1 MATIIDLGKLRFEYR
16 GEWSNSTTY
25 EANDVVK
32 YGGNLYVYKYGLKT
46 SGNVPQTASLYWDLM
61 VEGFKFEGAYDSDT
75 TYNVGDGF
83 SYGGIVYITTA
94 NSVQGQRPPHAS
106 YSTFN
111 DGIQYE
117 GVYDA
122 STQYQKSDIVKY
134 GPKSYIAKSDPA
146 IGQNPLVALKWDVFA
161 DGLSFDSAYDST
173 QAYKPGQVV
182 KWGPNSYIANTDVSI
197 GDSPNVA
204 NNWNS
209 IIDGQEWRDSYSA
222 STKYY
227 RNDIATFGARTYK
240 AKRDNILNTRPDT
253 DLSLWQ
259 LIGDGLSA
267 QGEYSSGT
275 TYYVNQVV
283 TYGNGSYRAKV
294 ETTGNTPDAST
305 TQWERIAE
313 GTNARGNWAGS
324 TLYYRGDIV
333 VHNNKSHI
341 KTGTSHTSP
350 VTFDLDSANWTQLT
364 NGVNYRAGGYDSTGT
379 YYINDIVQY
388 STSSYIATQD
398 FTASGNFGSE
408 LSSGKWEL
416 FAAGGGSVLPAIS
429 NADRGKFLG
438 TTDGIAYSWSYPGKA
453 EKVYYVAK
461 GGNADSALGQ
471 TIDTAWGSIKF
482 ALDNVTGPATIYVKE
497 GSYAESLPMTVGAD
511 ITLRGDGQRNTEIKP
526 VSGDSNKTMFFVNNG
541 TLIEEFKFSGLTG
554 FALDSAG
561 GNPHDIEYATIG
573 GVYFRLDPTA
583 VITKSPY
590 IKESTAFSS
599 GGIGAVIDGG
609 LNNNAY
615 NNGSMVFH
623 TFTQVHDGGAGF
635 WVRRNGKSE
644 IVSCFTYYCDFGLVT
659 SSGGK
664 IRALNCNNSYGTYGA
679 VAEGFDSNETAIT
692 GNIRGQSLHY
702 DGNTLTGGSE
712 FSVGSTIS
720 GLANDNNINR
730 MTRAANVSFHSPNHG
745 LLTGEKISISGV
757 APATWASLFTAD
769 SYWVTVTDSSNFIP
783 YTDSARSTG
792 IDTQL
797 AGGRNTV
804 TSTITDI
811 ARQNPARIT
820 VTTAANVDSYAP
832 HYIQGVG
839 GMTQMNNIWVTF
851 DSGAATAATT
861 LYAREAEN
869 EKIFVQ
875 NDPSGNNDPGP
886 SFLATVGG
894 QSAVGYSDIKPT
906 LTLYR
911 GSRYR
916 FIPRK
921 TGSVPFAMAGGRFY
935 LSTST
940 NWDSS
945 NFQDEYTTGILNSRN
960 SLDGDSTLDSIND
973 GLIFEVGPTTPSTL
987 YYNYDSADSASQMRG
1002 QINIVNPPFINAQ
1015 SYSVYTS
1022 GGQIRLMDS
1031 GDYFDS
1037 AHWNA
1042 EAPTATVI
1050 NTQPSEDKIYIENTT
1065 FPGFVGGETITQGA
1079 VSASLVNS
1087 NFLRGQYGYIVTV
1100 DGLTAEPKPGQSIS
1114 FADDNDSAGY
1124 GRAYVISTVTG
1135 YGGGQATLT
1144 LSQQKLET
1152 NASADDA
1159 AITIRTNYSQVRLT
1173 GHDFLSVGTGGITTT
1188 NYPGTPTQPASQGN
1202 EVVETAPGRVYY
1214 ISTDQDGNF
1223 RVGNYFR
1230 IDQATG
1236 RATLDAS
1243 AFDLS
1248 GLTSLRLGS
1257 IGAQIGE
1264 SINEFSSD
1272 GTMSGNSNLA
1282 VPTEKATKTFVES
1295 QTTIIAQN
1303 FLTGAYDSD
1312 NTTRQAATYVGSD
1325 STSSFPDSARDS
1337 GGLRPLAYTEGNFAY
1352 SNIVYDSNSGQI
1364 NSYRETT
1371 TIGAVTVTQ
1380 DVAIVYNSDGTIST
1394 VTTTGV

>member
-46 SGNVPQTASLYWDLM
+46 SGNIPQTSSLYWDLM

-94 NSVQGQRPPHAS
+94 NSVSGTRPPHAS
-106 YSTFN
+106 YSTFT

-117 GVYDA
+117 GEYDA

-134 GPKSYIAKSDPA
+134 GPKSYIAKSDPS
-146 IGQNPLVALKWDVFA
+146 IGQNPLVTAKWDVFA

-173 QAYKPGQVV
+173 VSYKPGQVV
-182 KWGPNSYIANTDVSI
+182 KWGPNSYIADIDVAL
-197 GDSPNVA
+197 GDSPNIA
-204 NNWNS
+204 GNWTS
-209 IIDGQEWRDSYSA
+209 IIDGQEWRDSYS
-222 STKYY
+222 SLTKYY

-240 AKRDNILNTRPDT
+240 SKRDNVLNVRPDT
-253 DLSLWQ
+253 DVSLWQ

-267 QGEYSSGT
+267 QGEYVAGQ
-275 TYYVNQVV
+275 TYYINEVV
-283 TYGNGSYRAKV
+283 TYGNGSYRAKA
-294 ETTGNTPDAST
+294 ETTGNTPDTST

-313 GTNARGNWAGS
+313 GTNARGNWAGT

-333 VHNNKSHI
+333 VNNNKSHI
-341 KTGTSHTSP
+341 KTGTSHTSAS
-350 VTFDLDSANWTQLT
+350 TFDSDNANWTQLT

-388 STSSYIATQD
+388 STSSYIATQN

-416 FAAGGGSVLPAIS
+416 FAAGGGSVLPAIT
-429 NADRGKFLG
+429 NADRGKFLA
-438 TTDGIAYSWSYPGKA
+438 TTDGIAYSWQFPGKA

-471 TIDTAWGSIKF
+471 TIDTAWGSVKF

-497 GSYAESLPMTVGAD
+497 GSYAESLPMTIGND

-526 VSGDSNKTMFFVNNG
+526 VSGDSNKTMFLVNSG
-541 TLIEEFKFSGLTG
+541 TLVEEFKFSGLTG

-573 GVYFRLDPTA
+573 GVYFRLDPNA
-583 VITKSPY
+583 VIYKSPY

-609 LNNNAY
+609 LNNNPA
-615 NNGSMVFH
+615 NQGSMVFH
-623 TFTQVHDGGAGF
+623 TFTQVHNGGAGF

-679 VAEGFDSNETAIT
+679 VAEGFDSQETAIT

-702 DGNTLTGGSE
+702 DGNTLAGGTE

-757 APATWASLFTAD
+757 TPPTWASLFTAD
-769 SYWVTVTDSSNFIP
+769 SYWVTVTDSSNFVP
-783 YTDSARSTG
+783 YIDSDRTTG
-792 IDTQL
+792 VDTQL

-804 TSTITDI
+804 SSTITDI
-811 ARQNPARIT
+811 ARQDPVRIT
-820 VTTAANVDSYAP
+820 VTTAANTDSYAP
-832 HYIQGVG
+832 HYIQSVG
-839 GMTQMNNIWVTF
+839 GMSQMNNIWVTF
-851 DSGAATAATT
+851 DSGAATSGST
-861 LYAREAEN
+861 LFARQAEN
-869 EKIFVQ
+869 TTIRVSQPNPASEGTQTKGTTGGSTYDFG
-875 NDPSGNNDPGP
+875 SNNQ
-886 SFLATVGG
+886 T
-894 QSAVGYSDIKPT
+894 I
-906 LTLYR
+906 TLYR

-916 FIPRK
+916 FLGDSANAVTK
-921 TGSVPFAMAGGRFY
+921 SVAGGRFY
-935 LSTST
+935 IATST

-945 NFQDEYTTGILNSRN
+945 NFTDEYTTGILNSRN
-960 SLDGDSTLDSIND
+960 TLDGDSTLDSTVD

-987 YYNYDSADSASQMRG
+987 YYNFDSASSGSTMRG

-1015 SYSVYTS
+1015 SYTVYTS

-1042 EAPTATVI
+1042 EAPTASVI

-1065 FPGFVGGETITQGA
+1065 FPGFVGGEKITQGA
-1079 VSASLVNS
+1079 VSANIVNS
-1087 NFLRGQYGYIVTV
+1087 NFLRGQYGYIVTI

-1124 GRAYVISTVTG
+1124 GRAYVVSTVTG
-1135 YGGGQATLT
+1135 YDSGTGRATLT

-1159 AITIRTNYSQVRLT
+1159 AVAIRTNYSQVRLT

-1188 NYPGTPTQPASQGN
+1188 NYPGIPTQPASQGN

-1272 GTMSGNSNLA
+1272 VTLSGNSNLA
-1282 VPTEKATKTFVES
+1282 VPTEKATKGYVDQALGDVVDAVGS
-1295 QTTIIAQN
+1295 
-1303 FLTGAYDSD
+1303 GDYDSSL
-1312 NTTRQAATYVGSD
+1312 ATWEPMD
-1325 STSSFPDSARDS
+1325 SNRGDS
-1337 GGLRPLAYTEGNFAY
+1337 GGPRPLAYKVGPIEVL
-1352 SNIVYDSNSGQI
+1352 NIDYDSYTDEI
-1364 NSYRETT
+1364 KTYREKVSLGYGFTET
-1371 TIGAVTVTQ
+1371 K
-1380 DVAIVYNSDGTIST
+1380 DVAITYNSDGSIDKI
-1394 VTTTGV
+1394 VTTVV

>member
-46 SGNVPQTASLYWDLM
+46 SGNIPQTSSLYWDLM

-94 NSVQGQRPPHAS
+94 NSVSGTRPPHAS
-106 YSTFN
+106 YSTFT

-134 GPKSYIAKSDPA
+134 GPKSYIAKSDPT
-146 IGQNPLVALKWDVFA
+146 IGQNPLVTAKWDVFS

-173 QAYKPGQVV
+173 SSYKPGQVV
-182 KWGPNSYIANTDVSI
+182 KWGNNSYIADIDVAA

-204 NNWNS
+204 GNWTT
-209 IIDGQEWRDSYSA
+209 IIEGQSWKDSYQP

-227 RNDIATFGARTYK
+227 ENDIVTWGAQTYRG
-240 AKRDNILNTRPDT
+240 KRDNIFNSQPDNNPT
-253 DLSLWQ
+253 DWQ
-259 LIGDGLSA
+259 LIGEGFSPKGAWSSA
-267 QGEYSSGT
+267 TQYYKNDAVEYGNNFYRALQYSLNQVPDTATTYWEELTAGVNTRGAWTTGTVYYKGDVVTNGNKTYIKNGT
-275 TYYVNQVV
+275 TH
-283 TYGNGSYRAKV
+283 TSAADFA
-294 ETTGNTPDAST
+294 TDAS
-305 TQWERIAE
+305 
-313 GTNARGNWAGS
+313 
-324 TLYYRGDIV
+324 
-333 VHNNKSHI
+333 
-341 KTGTSHTSP
+341 
-350 VTFDLDSANWTQLT
+350 NWTQIT
-364 NGVNYRAGGYDSTGT
+364 SGINYRAGGYDSTGT
-379 YYINDIVQY
+379 YLINDVVQY
-388 STSSYIATQD
+388 STSSYIALQD
-398 FTASGNFGSE
+398 FTASGNFGQE
-408 LSSGKWEL
+408 ITDGKWEL
-416 FAAGGGSVLPAIS
+416 FAAGGGSVLPSIS
-429 NADRGKFLG
+429 TSDRGKFLG
-438 TTDGIAYSWSYPGKA
+438 TTDGVSYSWQYPGKA

-497 GSYAESLPMTVGAD
+497 GSYRESLPMTVGAD
-511 ITLRGDGQRNTEIKP
+511 ITLRGDGQRNTEITP
-526 VSGDSNKTMFFVNNG
+526 AAGDSNKTMFFVNNG
-541 TLIEEFKFSGLTG
+541 TLIEEFKFAGLTG

-573 GVYFRLDPTA
+573 GVYFRLDPNA

-609 LNNNAY
+609 LNNNPA

-644 IVSCFTYYCDFGLVT
+644 IVSCFTYYCDFGLVS

-664 IRALNCNNSYGTYGA
+664 IRALNCNNSYGTYGS
-679 VAEGFDSNETAIT
+679 VAEGFDSSESTIDGAL
-692 GNIRGQSLHY
+692 RGTSLHY
-702 DGNTLTGGSE
+702 DGNTIAGGTE
-712 FSVGSTIS
+712 FSVGSTIT
-720 GLANDNNINR
+720 GQANDNNINR

-769 SYWVTVTDSSNFIP
+769 SYWVTVTDSSNFVP

-804 TSTITDI
+804 TATITDI
-811 ARQNPARIT
+811 ARQDPARIT

-832 HYIQGVG
+832 HYIQSVG
-839 GMTQMNNIWVTF
+839 GMTQMNNIWATF
-851 DSGAATAATT
+851 DSGAQTAATT
-861 LYAREAEN
+861 LYARVAEN
-869 EKIFVQ
+869 TTIRVVQ
-875 NDPSGNNDPGP
+875 PNPASEGTQTAGTTGGSTYTYGSNNQ
-886 SFLATVGG
+886 T
-894 QSAVGYSDIKPT
+894 I
-906 LTLYR
+906 TLYR

-916 FIPRK
+916 FLGDSENAVTK
-921 TGSVPFAMAGGRFY
+921 SVAGGRFY
-935 LSTST
+935 LATSTS
-940 NWDSS
+940 WDSS
-945 NFQDEYTTGILNSRN
+945 NFTDEYTTGILNSRN
-960 SLDGDSTLDSIND
+960 TLDGDSTLDSTVD
-973 GLIFEVGPTTPSTL
+973 GLIFEVGPTTPDTL
-987 YYNYDSADSASQMRG
+987 YYNWDSASSGSTMRG

-1015 SYSVYTS
+1015 SYNVYTS

-1050 NTQPSEDKIYIENTT
+1050 NTQPSEDKIYVENIR
-1065 FPGFVGGETITQGA
+1065 FPGFIGGETITQGA
-1079 VSASLVNS
+1079 VSANLVNT
-1087 NFLRGQYGYIVTV
+1087 NFQRGQYGYIVTV
-1100 DGLTAEPKPGQSIS
+1100 DGLNAEPKPGASIS

-1124 GRAYVISTVTG
+1124 GRAYVISTVSSFDSGT
-1135 YGGGQATLT
+1135 GQATLT

-1159 AITIRTNYSQVRLT
+1159 SVTIRRNYSQVRLT

-1202 EVVETAPGRVYY
+1202 ETVETAPGRVYY

-1272 GTMSGNSNLA
+1272 VTLSGNSNLA
-1282 VPTEKATKTFVES
+1282 VPTEKATKGYVDQALGDIVDAVGS
-1295 QTTIIAQN
+1295 
-1303 FLTGAYDSD
+1303 GDYDSAEV
-1312 NTTRQAATYVGSD
+1312 TWEVFD
-1325 STSSFPDSARDS
+1325 SNRGDS
-1337 GGLRPLAYTEGNFAY
+1337 GGRRPLAYQVGPIQIL
-1352 SNIVYDSNSGQI
+1352 NIDYDSYSDEI
-1364 NSYRETT
+1364 KTYRETVSLGYGFT
-1371 TIGAVTVTQ
+1371 ETK
-1380 DVAIVYNSDGTIST
+1380 DVAITYNSDGSIDKI
-1394 VTTTGV
+1394 VTTVV

>member
-94 NSVQGQRPPHAS
+94 NSISGTRPPNAG
-106 YSTFN
+106 YSTFT
-111 DGIQYE
+111 DGLQYE
-117 GVYDA
+117 GAYNN

-134 GPKSYIAKSDPA
+134 GPKSYVAISDPTIGA
-146 IGQNPLVALKWDVFA
+146 IPPGGDWQVFS
-161 DGLSFDSAYDST
+161 DGMSFDSAYDSAV
-173 QAYKPGQVV
+173 AYKPGQVV
-182 KWGPNSYIANTDVSI
+182 KWGNNSWIADANVSA

-204 NNWNS
+204 GYWTN
-209 IIDGQEWRDSYSA
+209 IIEGQSYKDSYNSV
-222 STKYY
+222 TKYFE
-227 RNDIATFGARTYK
+227 NDIVTFATRTYK
-240 AKRDNILNTRPDT
+240 SKRDNVLNVRPDQST
-253 DLSLWQ
+253 ALWQ
-259 LIGDGLSA
+259 LIGTGLKA
-267 QGEYSSGT
+267 EGVWSSGT
-275 TYYVNQVV
+275 VYYVDQLV
-283 TYGNGSYRAKV
+283 TYGNTTYRAKV
-294 ETTGNTPDAST
+294 ETSNQVPDVTPAS
-305 TQWERIAE
+305 WEEVAS
-313 GTNARGNWAGS
+313 GVDTRGNWGGG
-324 TLYYRGDIV
+324 TLYYKGDIII
-333 VHNNKSHI
+333 NGNKSYI
-341 KTGTSHTSP
+341 KNASSHTSAT
-350 VTFDLDSANWTQLT
+350 TFDSDASNWTNLT
-364 NGVNYRAGGYDSTGT
+364 DGIRYRSGGYDSTGT
-379 YYINDIVQY
+379 YLINDVVQY
-388 STSSYIATQD
+388 STSSYIALEN
-398 FTASGNFGSE
+398 FSASGNFGSE

-416 FAAGGGSVLPAIS
+416 FAAGGGSVLPAIAV
-429 NADRGKFLG
+429 ADRGKFLG
-438 TTDGIAYSWSYPGKA
+438 TTDGIAYSWQYPGKA
-453 EKVYYVAK
+453 DKVYYVAK

-471 TIDTAWGSIKF
+471 TIDTAWGSVKF

-497 GSYAESLPMTVGAD
+497 GSYAESLPMTIGND
-511 ITLRGDGQRNTEIKP
+511 ITLRGDGQRNTEIRP
-526 VSGDSNKTMFFVNNG
+526 AAGDSNKTMFFVNSG
-541 TLIEEFKFSGLTG
+541 TLVEEFKFSGLTG

-573 GVYFRLDPTA
+573 GVYFRLDPNA
-583 VITKSPY
+583 VIYKSPY

-609 LNNNAY
+609 LNNNPA
-615 NNGSMVFH
+615 NQGSMVFH
-623 TFTQVHDGGAGF
+623 TFTQVHNGGAGF

-644 IVSCFTYYCDFGLVT
+644 IVSCFTYYNDFGLVT

-679 VAEGFDSNETAIT
+679 VAEGFDSGETALT
-692 GNIRGQSLHY
+692 GKIRGQSLHY
-702 DGNTLTGGSE
+702 DGNTITGGTE

-720 GLANDNNINR
+720 GEANDNNINR

-757 APATWASLFTAD
+757 APATWASLFSAD

-783 YTDSARSTG
+783 YIDSDRTTG

-804 TSTITDI
+804 SSTITDI
-811 ARQNPARIT
+811 ARQNPVRLT
-820 VTTAANVDSYAP
+820 VTTAANTDSYAP
-832 HYIQGVG
+832 HYIQSVG

-851 DSGAATAATT
+851 DSGAATAGST
-861 LYAREAEN
+861 LYARQAEN
-869 EKIFVQ
+869 TTIRVSQPNPASEGTQTKGTTGGSTYDFG
-875 NDPSGNNDPGP
+875 SNNQ
-886 SFLATVGG
+886 T
-894 QSAVGYSDIKPT
+894 I
-906 LTLYR
+906 TLYR

-916 FIPRK
+916 FLGDSANAVTK
-921 TGSVPFAMAGGRFY
+921 SVAGGRFY
-935 LSTST
+935 LATST

-945 NFQDEYTTGILNSRN
+945 NFTDEYTTGILNSRN
-960 SLDGDSTLDSIND
+960 TLDGDSTLDSTVD
-973 GLIFEVGPTTPSTL
+973 GLIFEVGPTTPDTL
-987 YYNYDSADSASQMRG
+987 YYNWDSASSASTMRG
-1002 QINIVNPPFINAQ
+1002 QINIVNPPFIDAQ
-1015 SYSVYTS
+1015 SYNVYTS

-1042 EAPTATVI
+1042 EAPTASVI
-1050 NTQPSEDKIYIENTT
+1050 NTQPSEDKIYIENMT

-1079 VSASLVNS
+1079 VSASIVNS
-1087 NFLRGQYGYIVTV
+1087 NFLRGQYGYIVTL
-1100 DGLTAEPKPGQSIS
+1100 DGLSNEPKPGQSIS

-1124 GRAYVISTVTG
+1124 GRAYVVSSVTG
-1135 YGGGQATLT
+1135 YDSSTGQATLT

-1159 AITIRTNYSQVRLT
+1159 NVTIRTNYSQVRLT
-1173 GHDFLSVGTGGITTT
+1173 GHDFLSVGTGGVTTT
-1188 NYPGTPTQPASQGN
+1188 NYPGIPTQPASQGN
-1202 EVVETAPGRVYY
+1202 EVIETAPGRVYF

-1272 GTMSGNSNLA
+1272 TTLSGNSNLA
-1282 VPTEKATKTFVES
+1282 VPTEKATKGYVDEALKDITKS
-1295 QTTIIAQN
+1295 YG
-1303 FLTGAYDSD
+1303 TGDYDSA
-1312 NTTRQAATYVGSD
+1312 NTSFYPFD
-1325 STSSFPDSARDS
+1325 SSRDS
-1337 GGLRPLAYTEGNFAY
+1337 GGPRIKGYTSGKVTY
-1352 SNIVYDSNSGQI
+1352 SNIVYDSYTDEI
-1364 NSYRETT
+1364 NSYTEATSLGFGYSVTRNV
-1371 TIGAVTVTQ
+1371 AV
-1380 DVAIVYNSDGTIST
+1380 VYNSDGTIET
-1394 VTTTGV
+1394 ITTTEV

>member
-1 MATIIDLGKLRFEYR
+1 
-16 GEWSNSTTY
+16 
-25 EANDVVK
+25 
-32 YGGNLYVYKYGLKT
+32 
-46 SGNVPQTASLYWDLM
+46 
-61 VEGFKFEGAYDSDT
+61 
-75 TYNVGDGF
+75 
-83 SYGGIVYITTA
+83 
-94 NSVQGQRPPHAS
+94 
-106 YSTFN
+106 
-111 DGIQYE
+111 
-117 GVYDA
+117 
-122 STQYQKSDIVKY
+122 
-134 GPKSYIAKSDPA
+134 
-146 IGQNPLVALKWDVFA
+146 
-161 DGLSFDSAYDST
+161 
-173 QAYKPGQVV
+173 
-182 KWGPNSYIANTDVSI
+182 
-197 GDSPNVA
+197 
-204 NNWNS
+204 
-209 IIDGQEWRDSYSA
+209 
-222 STKYY
+222 
-227 RNDIATFGARTYK
+227 
-240 AKRDNILNTRPDT
+240 
-253 DLSLWQ
+253 
-259 LIGDGLSA
+259 
-267 QGEYSSGT
+267 
-275 TYYVNQVV
+275 
-283 TYGNGSYRAKV
+283 
-294 ETTGNTPDAST
+294 
-305 TQWERIAE
+305 
-313 GTNARGNWAGS
+313 
-324 TLYYRGDIV
+324 
-333 VHNNKSHI
+333 
-341 KTGTSHTSP
+341 
-350 VTFDLDSANWTQLT
+350 
-364 NGVNYRAGGYDSTGT
+364 
-379 YYINDIVQY
+379 
-388 STSSYIATQD
+388 
-398 FTASGNFGSE
+398 
-408 LSSGKWEL
+408 
-416 FAAGGGSVLPAIS
+416 
-429 NADRGKFLG
+429 
-438 TTDGIAYSWSYPGKA
+438 
-453 EKVYYVAK
+453 
-461 GGNADSALGQ
+461 
-471 TIDTAWGSIKF
+471 
-482 ALDNVTGPATIYVKE
+482 
-497 GSYAESLPMTVGAD
+497 
-511 ITLRGDGQRNTEIKP
+511 
-526 VSGDSNKTMFFVNNG
+526 
-541 TLIEEFKFSGLTG
+541 
-554 FALDSAG
+554 
-561 GNPHDIEYATIG
+561 
-573 GVYFRLDPTA
+573 
-583 VITKSPY
+583 
-590 IKESTAFSS
+590 
-599 GGIGAVIDGG
+599 
-609 LNNNAY
+609 
-615 NNGSMVFH
+615 
-623 TFTQVHDGGAGF
+623 
-635 WVRRNGKSE
+635 
-644 IVSCFTYYCDFGLVT
+644 
-659 SSGGK
+659 
-664 IRALNCNNSYGTYGA
+664 
-679 VAEGFDSNETAIT
+679 
-692 GNIRGQSLHY
+692 
-702 DGNTLTGGSE
+702 
-712 FSVGSTIS
+712 
-720 GLANDNNINR
+720 
-730 MTRAANVSFHSPNHG
+730 

-839 GMTQMNNIWVTF
+839 GMSQMNNIWATF

-861 LYAREAEN
+861 LYARFAEN
-869 EKIFVQ
+869 VKITVDNQ
-875 NDPSGNNDPGP
+875 GATYMSSGG
-886 SFLATVGG
+886 TTGG
-894 QSAVGYSDIKPT
+894 QAIGTNNNPDVY
-906 LTLYR
+906 LYR

-916 FIPRK
+916 FI
-921 TGSVPFAMAGGRFY
+921 GDSNLQGGRFY
-935 LSTST
+935 IATST

-945 NFQDEYTTGILNSRN
+945 NFTDEFTTGILNSRN
-960 SLDGDSTLDSIND
+960 TLDGDSTLDSTVD
-973 GLIFEVGPTTPSTL
+973 GLLFEVGPTTPSTL
-987 YYNYDSADSASQMRG
+987 YYHWDSAPNNTQMRG
-1002 QINIVNPPFINAQ
+1002 TINVINPPFINAQ
-1015 SYSVYTS
+1015 SYTVYTS

-1042 EAPTATVI
+1042 EAPSATVI
-1050 NTQPSEDKIYIENTT
+1050 NTQPSEDKIYVENTT

-1079 VSASLVNS
+1079 VSANLVNS

>member
-46 SGNVPQTASLYWDLM
+46 SGNIPQTSSLYWDLM

-94 NSVQGQRPPHAS
+94 NSVSGTRPPDSA
-106 YSTFN
+106 YSTFT
-111 DGIQYE
+111 DGLQYE
-117 GVYDA
+117 GTYDNA
-122 STQYQKSDIVKY
+122 TQYQKSDIVKY
-134 GPKSYIAKSDPA
+134 GPKSYIATSDPT
-146 IGQNPLVALKWDVFA
+146 IGSNPLTGSWQVFS

-173 QAYKPGQVV
+173 ATYKPGQVV
-182 KWGPNSYIANTDVSI
+182 KWGNNSWIAGGDIVA
-197 GDSPNVA
+197 GDSPNTSG
-204 NNWNS
+204 WTQ
-209 IIDGQEWRDSYSA
+209 IIEGQNWRDSYNA
-222 STKYY
+222 SVKYY
-227 RNDIATFGARTYK
+227 EHDIVTFATRSYRS
-240 AKRDNILNTRPDT
+240 KRDNVLGVRPDL
-253 DLSLWQ
+253 DGSLWQ
-259 LIGDGLSA
+259 QVGDGLSSE
-267 QGEYSSGT
+267 GLWSSGV
-275 TYYVNQVV
+275 TYYINQLVQ
-283 TYGNGSYRAKV
+283 YGNTTYRAKK
-294 ETTGNTPDAST
+294 ETVGETPDVTLAS
-305 TQWERIAE
+305 WEEVAS
-313 GTNARGNWAGS
+313 GVDTRGSFSGG
-324 TLYYRGDIV
+324 TLYYKGDIIV
-333 VHNNKSHI
+333 NGNKSYI
-341 KTGTSHTSP
+341 KNGTSHTSTT
-350 VTFDLDSANWTQLT
+350 TFDSDAANWTNLT
-364 NGVNYRAGGYDSTGT
+364 DGIRYRAGGYDSSGT
-379 YYINDIVQY
+379 YLINDIVQY
-388 STSSYIATQD
+388 STSSYIAVQN
-398 FTASGNFGSE
+398 FQASGNFGAE

-429 NADRGKFLG
+429 TSDRGKFLG
-438 TTDGIAYSWSYPGKA
+438 TTDGIAYSWQYPGKA

-471 TIDTAWGSIKF
+471 TIDTAWGSVKF

-497 GSYAESLPMTVGAD
+497 GSYRESLPMTVGAD
-511 ITLRGDGQRNTEIKP
+511 ITLRGDGQRNTEITP
-526 VSGDSNKTMFFVNNG
+526 AAGDSNKTMFFVNNG

-573 GVYFRLDPTA
+573 GVYFRLDPNA

-609 LNNNAY
+609 LNNNPV

-679 VAEGFDSNETAIT
+679 VAEGYDSGETALT
-692 GNIRGQSLHY
+692 GKIRGSSLHY
-702 DGNTLTGGSE
+702 DGNTITGGTE
-712 FSVGSTIS
+712 FSVGSLITGETS
-720 GLANDNNINR
+720 NAVINR
-730 MTRAANVSFHSPNHG
+730 TTRSSLASIHSPNHG
-745 LLTGEKISISGV
+745 LVTGQKISIDNMTPS
-757 APATWASLFTAD
+757 TWASLFTAD
-769 SYWVTVTDSSNFIP
+769 SYWVTVTDSANFIP
-783 YTDSARSTG
+783 YIDSDRSTG

-811 ARQNPARIT
+811 ARQDPARLT

-832 HYIQGVG
+832 HYIQSVG
-839 GMTQMNNIWVTF
+839 GMTQMNNIWATF
-851 DSGAATAATT
+851 DSGAGTAATT
-861 LYAREAEN
+861 LYARVAEN
-869 EKIFVQ
+869 TTIRVVQ
-875 NDPSGNNDPGP
+875 PNPASEGTQTAGTTGGSTYTYGSNNQ
-886 SFLATVGG
+886 T
-894 QSAVGYSDIKPT
+894 I
-906 LTLYR
+906 TLYR

-916 FIPRK
+916 FLGDSANAVTK
-921 TGSVPFAMAGGRFY
+921 SVAGGRFY
-935 LSTST
+935 LATST

-945 NFQDEYTTGILNSRN
+945 NFTDEYTTGILNSRN
-960 SLDGDSTLDSIND
+960 TLDGDSTLDSTVD
-973 GLIFEVGPTTPSTL
+973 GLIFEVGPTTPDTL
-987 YYNYDSADSASQMRG
+987 YYNWDSASSGSTMRG

-1015 SYSVYTS
+1015 SYNVYTS

-1042 EAPTATVI
+1042 EAPTASVI
-1050 NTQPSEDKIYIENTT
+1050 NTQPSQDKIYVENIT
-1065 FPGFVGGETITQGA
+1065 FPGFTGGETITQGA
-1079 VSASLVNS
+1079 VSASIVNS

-1100 DGLTAEPKPGQSIS
+1100 DGLTGEPKPGQSIS

-1124 GRAYVISTVTG
+1124 ARAYVVSTVSG
-1135 YGGGQATLT
+1135 YDSASARATIT

-1159 AITIRTNYSQVRLT
+1159 TVTIRTYYSQVRLT

-1188 NYPGTPTQPASQGN
+1188 NYPGNPIQPASQGN
-1202 EVVETAPGRVYY
+1202 ETIETAPGRVYY

-1272 GTMSGNSNLA
+1272 VQLSGNSNLA
-1282 VPTEKATKTFVES
+1282 VPTEKATKGYVDEALKDLSFHVGS
-1295 QTTIIAQN
+1295 P
-1303 FLTGAYDSD
+1303 AYDSAQ
-1312 NTTRQAATYVGSD
+1312 TTFEAL
-1325 STSSFPDSARDS
+1325 DSAVRGDS
-1337 GGLRPLAYTEGNFAY
+1337 GGPRVLAYTLGPVSV
-1352 SNIVYDSNSGQI
+1352 SNIVYDSFTDEI
-1364 NSYRETT
+1364 NTYREQISLGYGYSVTRD
-1371 TIGAVTVTQ
+1371 IAVT
-1380 DVAIVYNSDGTIST
+1380 YNSDGSIEKI
-1394 VTTTGV
+1394 TTTDV

>member
-46 SGNVPQTASLYWDLM
+46 SGNIPQTASLYWDLM
-61 VEGFKFEGAYDSDT
+61 VEGFKFEGAYDSDA

-94 NSVQGQRPPHAS
+94 NSVSGTRPPHAS
-106 YSTFN
+106 YSTFT

-117 GVYDA
+117 GEYNA
-122 STQYQKSDIVKY
+122 GTQYQKSDIVKY
-134 GPKSYIAKSDPA
+134 GPKSYIATSDPV
-146 IGQNPLVALKWDVFA
+146 IGTKPTNVTKWNVFA
-161 DGLSFDSAYDST
+161 DGMSFDSDWSGSI
-173 QAYKPGQVV
+173 AYKPGQQV
-182 KWGPNSYIANTDVSI
+182 KWGNKIWLADSDNIA
-197 GDSPNVA
+197 GDSPNVG
-204 NNWNS
+204 NFTVVNEGQSYKDTW
-209 IIDGQEWRDSYSA
+209 DGA
-222 STKYY
+222 TKYY
-227 RNDIATFGARTYK
+227 EHDIVTFGARNYRSK
-240 AKRDNILNTRPDT
+240 NDNNLNARPDQAT
-253 DLSLWQ
+253 YAWQ
-259 LIGDGLSA
+259 MIGDGLSSKGA
-267 QGEYSSGT
+267 YNNAT
-275 TYYVNQVV
+275 TYYINEIV
-283 TYGNGSYRAKV
+283 TYGNNLYRALQ
-294 ETTGNTPDAST
+294 ETTGNLPDTGSPNWEELTSGVDTRTNWTGT
-305 TQWERIAE
+305 T
-313 GTNARGNWAGS
+313 T
-324 TLYYRGDIV
+324 YYKGDIV
-333 VHNNKSHI
+333 KVGNRSYI
-341 KTGTSHTSP
+341 KNGTTHTSAL
-350 VTFDLDSANWTQLT
+350 TFDSDAANWTNLT
-364 NGVNYRAGGYDSTGT
+364 DGVRYRSGGYDSSGV
-379 YYINDIVQY
+379 YLINDVVQY
-388 STSSYIATQD
+388 STSSYIALQN
-398 FTASGNFGSE
+398 FSASGNFGSE

-429 NADRGKFLG
+429 TSDRGKFLG
-438 TTDGIAYSWSYPGKA
+438 TTDGIAYSWQYPGKA

-471 TIDTAWGSIKF
+471 TIDTAWGSVKF

-497 GSYAESLPMTVGAD
+497 GSYRESLPMTVGAD
-511 ITLRGDGQRNTEIKP
+511 ITLRGDGQRNTEIAP
-526 VSGDSNKTMFFVNNG
+526 AAGDSNKTMFFVNNG

-573 GVYFRLDPTA
+573 GVYFRLDPNA

-623 TFTQVHDGGAGF
+623 TFTQVHNGGAGF

-679 VAEGFDSNETAIT
+679 VAEGFDSGETAIT
-692 GNIRGQSLHY
+692 GAIRGQSLHY
-702 DGNTLTGGSE
+702 DGNTITGGTE
-712 FSVGSTIS
+712 FSVGSQIV

-730 MTRAANVSFHSPNHG
+730 MTRANNVSFHSPNHG

-804 TSTITDI
+804 TATITDI
-811 ARQNPARIT
+811 ARQDPARIT

-832 HYIQGVG
+832 HYIQSVG
-839 GMTQMNNIWVTF
+839 GMTQINNIWATF

-861 LYAREAEN
+861 LYARFAEN
-869 EKIFVQ
+869 TKIQVKNAGSQ
-875 NDPSGNNDPGP
+875 TE
-886 SFLATVGG
+886 LAGTVGG
-894 QSAVGYSDIKPT
+894 STIAFGSANPT
-906 LTLYR
+906 ITLYR

-916 FIPRK
+916 FIGDSANAVTK
-921 TGSVPFAMAGGRFY
+921 SVAGGRFY
-935 LSTST
+935 LATSTS
-940 NWDSS
+940 WDSS
-945 NFQDEYTTGILNSRN
+945 NFTDEYTTGILNSRN
-960 SLDGDSTLDSIND
+960 NLDGDSTLDSTVD
-973 GLIFEVGPTTPSTL
+973 GLLFEVGPTTPSTL
-987 YYNYDSADSASQMRG
+987 YYNFDSATSAAQMRG
-1002 QINIVNPPFINAQ
+1002 TINIVNPPFINAQ
-1015 SYSVYTS
+1015 SYNVYTS

-1050 NTQPSEDKIYIENTT
+1050 NTQPTEDKIYIENTT

-1079 VSASLVNS
+1079 VSANLVNS
-1087 NFLRGQYGYIVTV
+1087 NFVRGQYGYIVAV
-1100 DGLTAEPKPGQSIS
+1100 DGLTGEPKPGQSIS
-1114 FADDNDSAGY
+1114 FADDTDSAGY
-1124 GRAYVISTVTG
+1124 GRAYVVSTVTG
-1135 YGGGQATLT
+1135 YDSGTGQATLT

-1159 AITIRTNYSQVRLT
+1159 AVTIRTNYSQVRLT

-1202 EVVETAPGRVYY
+1202 EVIETAPGRVYF

-1272 GTMSGNSNLA
+1272 QTLSGNSNLA
-1282 VPTEKATKTFVES
+1282 VPTEKATKGYVDQALKDITFS
-1295 QTTIIAQN
+1295 YG
-1303 FLTGAYDSD
+1303 TGDYDSA
-1312 NTTRQAATYVGSD
+1312 NSTFHAFD
-1325 STSSFPDSARDS
+1325 SSRDS
-1337 GGLRPLAYTEGNFAY
+1337 GGPRMKGYKIGNITY
-1352 SNIVYDSNSGQI
+1352 SNIVYDSFTDEI
-1364 NSYRETT
+1364 NSYTEATSLGYGFNVTRNV
-1371 TIGAVTVTQ
+1371 AV
-1380 DVAIVYNSDGTIST
+1380 AYNSDGSIETI
-1394 VTTTGV
+1394 TTTEV

>member
-46 SGNVPQTASLYWDLM
+46 SGNIPQTASLYWDLM

-94 NSVQGQRPPHAS
+94 NSVSGTRPPHAS
-106 YSTFN
+106 YSTFT

-117 GVYDA
+117 GDYNN

-134 GPKSYIAKSDPA
+134 GPKSYIAKSDPT
-146 IGQNPLVALKWDVFA
+146 IGQNPLVSAKWDVFS
-161 DGLSFDSAYDST
+161 DGISFDNDYDSNLT
-173 QAYKPGQVV
+173 YKPGQVV
-182 KWGPNSYIANTDVSI
+182 KWGPNSYIAQNDVSA

-204 NNWNS
+204 GNWNS
-209 IIDGQEWRDSYSA
+209 IMEGQEWKDSYA
-222 STKYY
+222 PSTKYY
-227 RNDIATFGARTYK
+227 KNEIVKWGAQGYR
-240 AKRDNILNTRPDT
+240 AKRDNIFNSQPDNNPT
-253 DLSLWQ
+253 DWQ
-259 LIGDGLSA
+259 LISEGFLPKGAWDSATQYYKNDAVQYGNNFYRAIQYSLNQVPDTATTYWEELTSGVNTRGAWTNGTVYYEGDVVIDGNKS
-267 QGEYSSGT
+267 YIKNGT
-275 TYYVNQVV
+275 TH
-283 TYGNGSYRAKV
+283 TSAADFA
-294 ETTGNTPDAST
+294 TDAS
-305 TQWERIAE
+305 
-313 GTNARGNWAGS
+313 
-324 TLYYRGDIV
+324 
-333 VHNNKSHI
+333 
-341 KTGTSHTSP
+341 
-350 VTFDLDSANWTQLT
+350 NWTQLT
-364 NGVNYRAGGYDSTGT
+364 NGINYRAGGYDSSAN
-379 YYINDIVQY
+379 YLINDVVQY
-388 STSSYIATQD
+388 STSSYIALEN

-408 LSSGKWEL
+408 LSAGKWEL
-416 FAAGGGSVLPAIS
+416 LAAGGGSVLPALATS
-429 NADRGKFLG
+429 DKGKFLG
-438 TTDGIAYSWSYPGKA
+438 TTDGVAYSWQYPGKA

-461 GGNADSALGQ
+461 GGNADSDLGQ

-497 GSYAESLPMTVGAD
+497 GSYAESLPMTIGND

-526 VSGDSNKTMFFVNNG
+526 IAGDSNKTMFFVNSG
-541 TLIEEFKFSGLTG
+541 TLVEEFKFSGLTG

-573 GVYFRLDPTA
+573 GVYFRLDPNA
-583 VITKSPY
+583 VIYKSPY

-609 LNNNAY
+609 LNNNPA

-623 TFTQVHDGGAGF
+623 TFTQVHNGGAGF

-644 IVSCFTYYCDFGLVT
+644 IVSCFTYYNDFGLVT

-679 VAEGFDSNETAIT
+679 VAEGFDSGETAIT
-692 GNIRGQSLHY
+692 GRIRGQSLHY
-702 DGNTLTGGSE
+702 DGNTITGGTE
-712 FSVGSTIS
+712 FSVGSTIT
-720 GLANDNNINR
+720 GEANDNNINR
-730 MTRAANVSFHSPNHG
+730 ATRAANVSFHSPNHG
-745 LLTGEKISISGV
+745 LLTGEKISISGMT
-757 APATWASLFTAD
+757 PSTWASLFTAD

-783 YTDSARSTG
+783 YIDSARSTG

-797 AGGRNTV
+797 AGGRTTV
-804 TSTITDI
+804 SSTITDI
-811 ARQNPARIT
+811 ARQNPVRLT
-820 VTTAANVDSYAP
+820 VTSAANTDSYAP
-832 HYIQGVG
+832 HYIQSVG

-851 DSGAATAATT
+851 DSGAATAGTT
-861 LYAREAEN
+861 LYARQAEN
-869 EKIFVQ
+869 TTIRVSQPNPASEGTQTKGTTGGSTYDFG
-875 NDPSGNNDPGP
+875 SNNQ
-886 SFLATVGG
+886 T
-894 QSAVGYSDIKPT
+894 I
-906 LTLYR
+906 TLYR

-916 FIPRK
+916 FLGDSAAAVTK
-921 TGSVPFAMAGGRFY
+921 SVAGGRFY
-935 LSTST
+935 LATST

-945 NFQDEYTTGILNSRN
+945 NFTDEYTTGILNSRN
-960 SLDGDSTLDSIND
+960 TLDGDSTLDSTVD

-987 YYNYDSADSASQMRG
+987 YYNFDSASSGSTMRG
-1002 QINIVNPPFINAQ
+1002 QINIVNPPFIDAQ
-1015 SYSVYTS
+1015 SYNVYTS

-1042 EAPTATVI
+1042 EAPTASVI
-1050 NTQPSEDKIYIENTT
+1050 NTQPSEDKIYIENMT

-1079 VSASLVNS
+1079 VSASIVNS
-1087 NFLRGQYGYIVTV
+1087 NFLRGQYGYIVTL
-1100 DGLTAEPKPGQSIS
+1100 DGLSSEPKPGQSIS
-1114 FADDNDSAGY
+1114 FADDQDSAGY
-1124 GRAYVISTVTG
+1124 SRAYVVSSVTG
-1135 YGGGQATLT
+1135 YDSAGGKATVT

-1159 AITIRTNYSQVRLT
+1159 LITIRTNYSQVRLT

-1188 NYPGTPTQPASQGN
+1188 NYPGIPTQPASQGN
-1202 EVVETAPGRVYY
+1202 EVIETAPGRVYY

-1272 GTMSGNSNLA
+1272 ATLSGNSNLA
-1282 VPTEKATKTFVES
+1282 VPTEKATKGYIDQALGDIVDAVGS
-1295 QTTIIAQN
+1295 GN
-1303 FLTGAYDSD
+1303 YDSA
-1312 NTTRQAATYVGSD
+1312 QATWEPMDSD
-1325 STSSFPDSARDS
+1325 RGDS
-1337 GGLRPLAYTEGNFAY
+1337 GGPRPLAYQVGPIQIL
-1352 SNIVYDSNSGQI
+1352 NIDYDSYSDEI
-1364 NSYRETT
+1364 KSYRETVSLGYGFT
-1371 TIGAVTVTQ
+1371 ETK
-1380 DVAIVYNSDGTIST
+1380 DVAITYNSDGSIEKIA
-1394 VTTTGV
+1394 TTLV